1 MEILNKVNPNSL
13 IDTFISLMSAFLL
26 GGLIGLERQYR
37 QRTAGF
43 RTNVL
48 VALGASIFV
57 DIAHRLNGDG
67 GAVHVLAYVISG
79 IGFLGAGVI
88 MRGDGGI
95 RGINTA
101 ATLWGSAAIGGATG
115 ADLILEALIGT
126 VFILSAN
133 TLLRPVVNFVNRTPL
148 KTEELEL
155 TIIIFV
161 FITIENQLEM
171 TSFLEDYCRINN
183 LPMLDLEVS
192 PFGEELVEIRAM
204 LNTPSINEE
213 ELNTLISKIK
223 EHKEVKHAYWSS
235 SNKE

>member
-1 MEILNKVNPNSL
+1 MEIFENINLNSL
-13 IDTFISLMSAFLL
+13 LDTFASLLSAFFL

-48 VALGASIFV
+48 VALGASMFV
-57 DIAHRLNGDG
+57 DTAHRLEGHE

-88 MRGDGGI
+88 MRGEGNI

-101 ATLWGSAAIGGATG
+101 ATLWGSAAIGAATG

-148 KTEELEL
+148 NPEELEL
-155 TIIIFV
+155 TILFFLFV
-161 FITIENQLEM
+161 NQEKQEVM
-171 TSFLEDYCRINN
+171 VSFLENYCKENN
-183 LPMLDLEVS
+183 LPLIDLAVN
-192 PFGEELVEIRAM
+192 PFGEELVEIKAK
-204 LNTPSINEE
+204 LNTTSINES
-213 ELNTLISKIK
+213 ELNTLVNIIK
-223 EHKEVKHAYWSS
+223 EYQEVKHVYWSS
-235 SNKE
+235 SNSE